1 MRRLAPAR
9 EWANANTAGYARTWS
24 GLMNVPAPVAEHWF
38 ARAKTRVVPVD
49 DAVERDEQGNIDLYR
64 RAGLVRKPVEAKDL
78 LDRSFAGA
86 IRAGLGG
93 A

>member
-1 MRRLAPAR
+1 M
-9 EWANANTAGYARTWS
+9 
-24 GLMNVPAPVAEHWF
+24 PVAEHWF